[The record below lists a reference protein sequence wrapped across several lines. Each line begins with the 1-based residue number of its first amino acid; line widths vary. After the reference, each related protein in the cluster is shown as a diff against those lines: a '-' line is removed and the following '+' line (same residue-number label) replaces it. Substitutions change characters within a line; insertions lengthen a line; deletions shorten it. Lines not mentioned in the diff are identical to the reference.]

1 MNACCAR
8 CRRRRLGGAYSTGP
22 AAACGEWSTRS
33 ACCPP
38 SLRAISARPQLA
50 YRSDFETGARE
61 VHWNPVIGRRKHDIE
76 RRSSQRP
83 WALTAKSRFF
93 GWLERTDAG
102 GTKINNGACR
112 LPQRV
117 DVTGFLLVFSAP
129 RSAHTIDRADRQRDD
144 RKSKQY
150 PPLHRLCPPGPRLGT
165 ALEPAYGRREG
176 RQNCFGDGAVSCFGQ
191 MIQIVI
197 DRVLPIVKERGQI
210 DCIHGIDQFGMTP
223 PLPDYRLIEEH
234 PPAGIAGIVI
244 GPATLIGGFEPLGR
258 DHGLPEE

>member
-8 CRRRRLGGAYSTGP
+8 CRRRQLGGPYSTGP

-38 SLRAISARPQLA
+38 SLRAISARPQPA

-61 VHWNPVIGRRKHDIE
+61 VHWNQVIGRRKHDHREKIE
-76 RRSSQRP
+76 SASLGSYCEIP
-83 WALTAKSRFF
+83 FF

-117 DVTGFLLVFSAP
+117 DVTGLLLGFLAP
-129 RSAHTIDRADRQRDD
+129 RSAHTIDRGHRQRDD

-150 PPLHRLCPPGPRLGT
+150 PPLHRLYPPSCRLGT
-165 ALEPAYGRREG
+165 SLKPAYDRHEG
-176 RQNCFGDGAVSCFGQ
+176 RQHCCGDGAVSCFRQ
-191 MIQIVI
+191 MIQIDI
-197 DRVLPIVKERGQI
+197 DRVPPIVKERGQI
-210 DCIHGIDQFGMTP
+210 DCVRGIDQFGMTP

-234 PPAGIAGIVI
+234 PPARIAGVVI
-244 GPATLIGGFEPLGR
+244 DPAPLIAGFKPLGG